1 MSRSCTH
8 ARHRVLREGV
18 PNDRRPGSLIPFLS
32 TRFRVG
38 SLDLND
44 VAATKT
50 LEEITAFL
58 DDTMLE
64 HR

>member
-1 MSRSCTH
+1 MSRNRAP
-8 ARHRVLREGV
+8 ARHRVFREGA
-18 PNDRRPGSLIPFLS
+18 PNDRRPGSPIPFLS
-32 TRFRVG
+32 TRFRAG
-38 SLDLND
+38 TPDLTD

-50 LEEITAFL
+50 LEQITAFL